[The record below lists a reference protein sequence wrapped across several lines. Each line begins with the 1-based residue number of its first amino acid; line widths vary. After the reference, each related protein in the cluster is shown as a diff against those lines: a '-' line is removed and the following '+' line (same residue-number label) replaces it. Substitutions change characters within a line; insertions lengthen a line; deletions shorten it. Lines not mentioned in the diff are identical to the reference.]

1 MGQRGSLGYL
11 MRVLIAGGFGF
22 AGGRLAQHMQRAG
35 YQVILGSRK
44 ANEPPDWLP
53 RAEVV
58 RFDWNNVDALEAACI
73 GADVVIQAAGMNAQD
88 CAVDPVA
95 ALMVNGVATARL
107 MEAASKAAV
116 KRFVY
121 LSTAHV
127 YGSPLT
133 GRVDENTCPR
143 NLHPYASSRLAGEN
157 AVLGA
162 SRHGGTQ
169 GIVLRLS
176 NGFGAPAHCDV
187 DCWMLLVNGLC
198 KQAVEEGQMILQST
212 GLQHRNF
219 IAMSEICRM
228 TEGVIHRSLDTEV
241 PGVINI
247 GAEMSQ
253 PVREMARFIQERCQV
268 VLNFCPQLT
277 WSEGAE
283 DEEHHPLEYRSNGL
297 RELNLMPRID
307 NTAEVDELLAFC
319 AATFGRRPGI

>member
-1 MGQRGSLGYL
+1 MGNL

-22 AGGRLAQHMQRAG
+22 AGGRLANYMHRAG

-44 ANEPPDWLP
+44 ASEPPDWLP
-53 RAEVV
+53 RAEVA
-58 RFDWNNVDALEAACI
+58 RLDWNSVDALEAACS

-88 CAVDPVA
+88 CAADPVA

-127 YGSPLT
+127 YGSPLA

-157 AVLGA
+157 ALLGA
-162 SRHGGTQ
+162 SRQGGTQ

-176 NGFGAPAHCDV
+176 NGFGVPVHRDV
-187 DCWMLLVNGLC
+187 NCWMLLVNGLC
-198 KQAVEEGQMILQST
+198 KQAVEEGQMVLQST
-212 GLQHRNF
+212 GLQHRDF
-219 IAMSEICRM
+219 IAMSEICR
-228 TEGVIHRSLDTEV
+228 TAESLIKRSFDTGVPS
-241 PGVINI
+241 VINV
-247 GAEMSQ
+247 GAGMSQ
-253 PVREMARFIQERCQV
+253 PVREMAQFIQQRCQV
-268 VLNFCPQLT
+268 VLSFCPQLT
-277 WSEGAE
+277 WSESVGE
-283 DEEHHPLEYRSNGL
+283 EEHFSLEYRSNGL

-319 AATFGRRPGI
+319 AATFGKRPGI